1 MEKRVI
7 EISLLD
13 EYCNKSEDEDYEKDG
28 LRIKIKRLK
37 VGEKHGSMGLI
48 GNSMQNKLGQK
59 RRGTSNQ
66 SGKHSNCTCN
76 GNY

>member
-7 EISLLD
+7 EISLYD

-37 VGEKHGSMGLI
+37 LGEKQGSMGLI
-48 GNSMQNKLGQK
+48 GNNNNNNN
-59 RRGTSNQ
+59 SN
-66 SGKHSNCTCN
+66 N
-76 GNY
+76 